1 MSRPIVGGRVYMV
14 GAGPGDPDLLTVR
27 ATAVLAAADVV
38 FHDQLVSEEVLARAA
53 RAADLIDV
61 GHRAGAP
68 RRDLLAVVDQMV
80 NCAKRGTVVA
90 RLKGGDPYLFGR
102 GGEEVQALLAK
113 GIPFEVV
120 PGVSSALA
128 GPAAI
133 GIPLT
138 HRALAS
144 SVLIVTGHQCEPDG
158 ASRWR
163 AFRADTV
170 VVLMALSRLR
180 EISREMM
187 RAGWDPSTPAAVI
200 MAATT
205 SSQRQVTAS
214 LAEIAD
220 RTAEARLGSPSL
232 LVVGAVVALSGEW
245 TGDLLAAAA
254 VRG

>member
-1 MSRPIVGGRVYMV
+1 MSRPIVGGRLYLV

-27 ATAVLAAADVV
+27 AAAVLAAADVV
-38 FHDQLVSEEVLARAA
+38 FHDQLVSVEVLTRARPAA
-53 RAADLIDV
+53 ELIDV
-61 GHRAGAP
+61 GHRAGER
-68 RRDLLAVVDQMV
+68 RRDVLAVVDQMV
-80 NCAKRGTVVA
+80 TWAQQGMVVV

-138 HRALAS
+138 HRDLAS
-144 SVLIVTGHQCEPDG
+144 SVLIVTGQQCEPDG
-158 ASRWR
+158 ATPWQML
-163 AFRADTV
+163 RADTV
-170 VVLMALSRLR
+170 VVLMALSRLK
-180 EISREMM
+180 EISQQMM

-205 SSQRQVTAS
+205 SSQRQVTGS

-220 RTAEARLGSPSL
+220 RAAEARLVSPSL
-232 LVVGAVVALSGEW
+232 LVVGAVVALSHEW
-245 TGDLLAAAA
+245 ARDVPVVAA

>member
-1 MSRPIVGGRVYMV
+1 MSRPVVGGRVYIV

-27 ATAVLAAADVV
+27 GAAVLAAADVV
-38 FHDQLVSEEVLARAA
+38 FHDQLVSEEVLAHAA
-53 RAADLIDV
+53 HGAYLIDA
-61 GHRAGAP
+61 GHRAGAE
-68 RRDLLAVVDQMV
+68 RRDLLAVVEQMM
-80 NCAKRGTVVA
+80 NWARRGMVVVH
-90 RLKGGDPYLFGR
+90 LKGGDPYLFGR

-138 HRALAS
+138 HRELAS
-144 SVLIVTGHQCEPDG
+144 SVLIVTGHQCDPDG
-158 ASRWR
+158 AAPWH
-163 AFRADTV
+163 ALRADTV

-180 EISREMM
+180 EISHQMM

-205 SSQRQVTAS
+205 SSQRQVTGS

-232 LVVGAVVALSGEW
+232 LIVGAVVALSRAW
-245 TGDLLAAAA
+245 ARDMVAAAG
-254 VRG
+254 VSE